1 VNRILSI
8 RFWILLASCCLASTA
23 HAGSFTRLEWI
34 LNAPEANI
42 DLAKAKLTIDHMI
55 DPNVDEAATGKVLD
69 AMATAIKASLPP
81 NASKQNTLIGLRRY
95 LYLAGEWNNFK
106 PFSYDLDD
114 PLGANIQNKV
124 IATYLTTR
132 KGNCVS
138 MPILVLLLGQ
148 KLGLDISLS
157 TVPTHLFLKFRD
169 DSGKT
174 VNLEAT
180 DHAAPMSDARYQ
192 VQMPM
197 TELAIKNGI
206 YMQPLHKKEAI
217 SVMMGTLMEH
227 YKDSNQLDKII
238 ALADLALK
246 YYPKNVD
253 AMLMKGAAYGETMNQ
268 EFKSKYPTE
277 NLVPFELLPRLADL
291 SHNTNY
297 WYDQAEALGFRPP
310 DQASEDA
317 YKLRIQQEKAR
328 QQKDRE
334 NAVH

>member
-1 VNRILSI
+1 MAFAQGDNLAALGKILA
-8 RFWILLASCCLASTA
+8 LP
-23 HAGSFTRLEWI
+23 
-34 LNAPEANI
+34 NDKI
-42 DLAKAKLTIDHMI
+42 DLVKAKLLIDHMI
-55 DPNVDEAATGKVLD
+55 DPKVDVVSTSKALD
-69 AMATAIKASLPP
+69 LMVDGVKAILPP
-81 NASKQNTLIGLRRY
+81 NASNQNKLIGLRRY
-95 LYLAGEWNNFK
+95 IYLSGEWNGFK

-114 PLGANIQNKV
+114 PLGENIQNKV

-148 KLGLDISLS
+148 KLGLDLSLS
-157 TVPTHLFLKFRD
+157 TVPHHFFLKFRD
-169 DSGKT
+169 DTGKT

-192 VQMPM
+192 QQSPM

-206 YMQPLHKKEAI
+206 YLQPLNKKETI
-217 SVMMGTLMEH
+217 SVMMETLMEH
-227 YKDSNQLDKII
+227 YVESKQFDKII
-238 ALADLALK
+238 VLADLALK
-246 YYPKNVD
+246 YYPKHVD

-277 NLVPFELLPRLADL
+277 NLVPFELLPRLAEL
-291 SHNTNY
+291 SNNTNY
-297 WYDQAEALGFRPP
+297 WYNQAEALGFRPP

-328 QQKDRE
+328 Q
-334 NAVH
+334 H